1 MVGNSKLPIDKVVL
15 MLVKDVDER
24 CMLTK
29 NQYVDKKLLSRRF
42 LDCPNVGKAC
52 WRKGLKFNDS
62 GNQHSEHS

>member
-1 MVGNSKLPIDKVVL
+1 MVGISKLPIDKVVL

-42 LDCPNVGKAC
+42 SWIALMLVKHVGEKV
-52 WRKGLKFNDS
+52 
-62 GNQHSEHS
+62 